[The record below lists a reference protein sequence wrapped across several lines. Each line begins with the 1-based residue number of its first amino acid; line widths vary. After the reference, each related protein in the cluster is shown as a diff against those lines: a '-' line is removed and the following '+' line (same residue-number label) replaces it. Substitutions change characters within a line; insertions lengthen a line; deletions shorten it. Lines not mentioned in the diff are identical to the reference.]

1 MNIDYE
7 AKLLALYTIPEQ
19 DGETNIVKKVT
30 WKVEFFDTDFRNT
43 VNSHAEIVTRL
54 NTDTLAS
61 DFVSY
66 ESLTHEVVL
75 QLCLDHEGGSAF
87 LENLESHHESSLAV
101 QYADRNLTIR
111 PVAELAQS

>member
-7 AKLLALYTIPEQ
+7 AKLLELYTIPEQ

-30 WKVEFFDTDFRNT
+30 WKVEFFDTDFRHT

-87 LENLESHHESSLAV
+87 LEHLEGVHESNLAL
-101 QYADRNLTIR
+101 QYADRNLTSR
-111 PVAELAQS
+111 PVAELARS

>member
-7 AKLLALYTIPEQ
+7 AKILEICTIPEQ
-19 DGETNIVKKVT
+19 DGQTNIVKKVT
-30 WKVEFFDTDFRNT
+30 WQVKFFDPDFRRA
-43 VNSHAEIVTRL
+43 VNSTAEIVTRL

-87 LENLESHHESSLAV
+87 LENLESHHESSLAL
-101 QYADRNLTIR
+101 QYADRSLTNR
-111 PVAELAQS
+111 PAAELAQS

>member
-7 AKLLALYTIPEQ
+7 AKILEICTIPEQ
-19 DGETNIVKKVT
+19 GGQTNIVKKVT
-30 WKVEFFDTDFRNT
+30 WQVMFFDTDFRRA
-43 VNSHAEIVTRL
+43 VNSTAQIVTRL
-54 NTDTLAS
+54 NTDTLNA

-66 ESLTHEVVL
+66 DVLTQVAVL

-87 LENLESHHESSLAV
+87 LESLESHHESSLAV
-101 QYADRNLTIR
+101 QYGDRSLTNR

>member
-7 AKLLALYTIPEQ
+7 AKLLELYTIPEQ

-30 WKVEFFDTDFRNT
+30 WKVEFFDTDFRRA
-43 VNSHAEIVTRL
+43 VNSHAEIVTYL
-54 NTDTLAS
+54 NTDTLAA

-66 ESLTHEVVL
+66 DALTQQAVL
-75 QLCLDHEGGSAF
+75 QLCLDHEGGSEF
-87 LENLESHHESSLAV
+87 LEYLEGVHESNLAL

-111 PVAELAQS
+111 PVAELALS